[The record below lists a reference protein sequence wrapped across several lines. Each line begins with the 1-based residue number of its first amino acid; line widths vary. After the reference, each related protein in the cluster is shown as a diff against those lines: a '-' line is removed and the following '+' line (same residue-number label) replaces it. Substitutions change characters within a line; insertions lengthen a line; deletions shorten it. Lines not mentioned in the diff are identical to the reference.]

1 MKKYMLV
8 IEEDG
13 FIVLSNMT
21 SLDRASGSMV
31 ISVLGPLRVEMD
43 SAVWTDPLHGREKE
57 VLRFAWSSDYQCDT
71 FKPEDGD
78 WIGYPYYEFA
88 RRING
93 GRKVQLIPITN

>member
-1 MKKYMLV
+1 MLV
-8 IEEDG
+8 IEEGG

-31 ISVLGPLRVEMD
+31 ISVLGPLRVEME
-43 SAVWTDPLHGREKE
+43 SAVWKNPLHGQEKE
-57 VLRFAWSSDYQCDT
+57 VLRFSWSKNYRCDIL
-71 FKPEDGD
+71 KPEDGD

-93 GRKVQLIPITN
+93 GRKVQLIPFTN